1 MAPLPWKKS
10 DDTIKTPSRFGS
22 HASMVVGDVCGI
34 STWLLL
40 RDERGVYATD
50 RSRLDTGTVDQH
62 RAASTEFREARINQR
77 LVEENWNSLEE
88 FVAYYSDW
96 DNNSTE
102 EADDE

>member
-77 LVEENWNSLEE
+77 LVEEGWTSLEE

-96 DNNSTE
+96 GNSE
-102 EADDE
+102 QEADDE